1 MYFDY
6 HALYFLLQKSDV
18 GCRCTQMYTLVNMG
32 LISGVDKEE
41 KKSSL
46 EKYPSCK
53 MENTEYEK
61 KHFMI
66 EFIFV
71 Y

>member
-1 MYFDY
+1 
-6 HALYFLLQKSDV
+6 
-18 GCRCTQMYTLVNMG
+18 MYTLVNMG
-32 LISGVDKEE
+32 LISGVDKEK

-61 KHFMI
+61 KTFYDRVHFCLLILSFAINVTEMI
-66 EFIFV
+66 FNNSMPQKIL
-71 Y
+71 